1 MRNDKEREASRVRR
15 EGTLLSMGQG
25 GRGEGENRR
34 SGETG
39 NLINRDVKWDALKK
53 VRNAAQ

>member
-15 EGTLLSMGQG
+15 EGTFLSMGQG

-39 NLINRDVKWDALKK
+39 NLINRVIGDV
-53 VRNAAQ
+53 